1 MIILERGEQLQA
13 HHVAGDLD
21 RVGLVIVARLARL
34 ELVEAPATT
43 VTDRRV
49 AGATAMSG
57 FQYDLVVV
65 DWS

>member
-43 VTDRRV
+43 DIAAYLALADRH
-49 AGATAMSG
+49 
-57 FQYDLVVV
+57 
-65 DWS
+65 